1 MRPALTFATKTSE
14 RTRASLALDGEV
26 LVLQLLALERSL
38 RVWLYIRQELVLSFL
53 RVISITELLGEF
65 DDVRL
70 CCLTKNARHGEHLF
84 VLGVVDDAQQ
94 AHLHILVAVPIW
106 GR

>member
-1 MRPALTFATKTSE
+1 MAVYTAVTC
-14 RTRASLALDGEV
+14 LD
-26 LVLQLLALERSL
+26 RD
-38 RVWLYIRQELVLSFL
+38 L
-53 RVISITELLGEF
+53 RVISIPELLDEF

-94 AHLHILVAVPIW
+94 AHLHIPVAVPIW
-106 GR
+106 GACHTGVDVFSAPK